1 MALTLGHHVF
11 AGIGSDGRRLEKGQ
25 TKTTNGVR
33 PPAGYAPVRSR
44 MPGWGFTGHLQK
56 LFPGGCMQLFKVL
69 SVVLFVPIL
78 AQADTLSLTGSLDAN
93 NPNDVF
99 LTTITL
105 AVTSNLTIQTW
116 SYGGTANATGGTNA
130 AGMVIPSGGFDTYL
144 SLFEGSGPSATF
156 LASNDDGGCGPAAPG
171 PTFCEDSRLDLTSLA
186 AGDYTLALTLPFNY
200 SFAENLGSG
209 TLGDGFIGLQGDY
222 YDSGSDEVR
231 TSAYAVDI
239 TRAPSESSTPPAL
252 TPEPSSL
259 VLLATGLAASL
270 APMRRRWRGRTVP

>member
-1 MALTLGHHVF
+1 M
-11 AGIGSDGRRLEKGQ
+11 RLFQ
-25 TKTTNGVR
+25 
-33 PPAGYAPVRSR
+33 
-44 MPGWGFTGHLQK
+44 
-56 LFPGGCMQLFKVL
+56 VL
-69 SVVLFVPIL
+69 SLFLLIPAL
-78 AQADTLSLTGSLDAN
+78 ASADTLSFTGNLDPN

-99 LTTITL
+99 LTSFNL
-105 AVTSNLTIQTW
+105 VTTSDVHIQTW
-116 SYGGTANATGGTNA
+116 SYGGTSAAPGGTNA
-130 AGMVIPSGGFDTYL
+130 ASMVIPAGGFDTYI
-144 SLFEGSGPSATF
+144 SLFQGSGPSATF
-156 LASNDDGGCGPAAPG
+156 LTSDDDGGCGPAAPG

-239 TRAPSESSTPPAL
+239 TRTPSGSSTPPTTV
-252 TPEPSSL
+252 TPEPSSF

-270 APMRRRWRGRTVP
+270 TSLRRRWRSAQ